1 MQFYFFS
8 HSPLFF
14 SFFYSPVAAQ
24 SLENSL
30 ATNVKKNTLELILL
44 CGPCAALCKC
54 MWTNRRAKAN
64 SLWRGGKKKKKKPL
78 TLRFRITNWV
88 RTRHKLHNR
97 SNAHTRKL
105 TNAANQSPL
114 TCLTCEVY
122 MIASSLWAG
131 KQLNYPLKPN
141 TVCHI
146 NKYLEANFYK
156 YTNSS
161 LSVEKEH
168 ELCANR
174 KRHFCSAK
182 NNTWALYVE
191 EKWTSYYFNL
201 PQSIFII
208 NRFYSSLKCFL
219 SAHYGKY
226 NSYCCMEPLVFLES
240 RMCLRIRLYQ
250 SWVGHTQLWKAKRD
264 FRKEEKNKRAISSF
278 LSSVISTLN
287 HWFEN
292 QTALER
298 FE

>member
-1 MQFYFFS
+1 M
-8 HSPLFF
+8 
-14 SFFYSPVAAQ
+14 
-24 SLENSL
+24 
-30 ATNVKKNTLELILL
+30 
-44 CGPCAALCKC
+44 
-54 MWTNRRAKAN
+54 
-64 SLWRGGKKKKKKPL
+64 
-78 TLRFRITNWV
+78 
-88 RTRHKLHNR
+88 
-97 SNAHTRKL
+97 SNAHTGKL

-208 NRFYSSLKCFL
+208 NCFYSSLKCFL

>member
-1 MQFYFFS
+1 MHVNEPQS
-8 HSPLFF
+8 KGKL
-14 SFFYSPVAAQ
+14 
-24 SLENSL
+24 SLE
-30 ATNVKKNTLELILL
+30 
-44 CGPCAALCKC
+44 
-54 MWTNRRAKAN
+54 RREKY
-64 SLWRGGKKKKKKPL
+64 KKKTL
-78 TLRFRITNWV
+78 TLHFRITNWV

-208 NRFYSSLKCFL
+208 NCFYSSLKCFL

-226 NSYCCMEPLVFLES
+226 NSYCCIEPLVFFES

>member
-1 MQFYFFS
+1 MPRSASACERTAEQRQTLS
-8 HSPLFF
+8 G
-14 SFFYSPVAAQ
+14 
-24 SLENSL
+24 EEG
-30 ATNVKKNTLELILL
+30 KN
-44 CGPCAALCKC
+44 
-54 MWTNRRAKAN
+54 
-64 SLWRGGKKKKKKPL
+64 KKKHL

-88 RTRHKLHNR
+88 RTRHKLHNM

-161 LSVEKEH
+161 LSMEKEH